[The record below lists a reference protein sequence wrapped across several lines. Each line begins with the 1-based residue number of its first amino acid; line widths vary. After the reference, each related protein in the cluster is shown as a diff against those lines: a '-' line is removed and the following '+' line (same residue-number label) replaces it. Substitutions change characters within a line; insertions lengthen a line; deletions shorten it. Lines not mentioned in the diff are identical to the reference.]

1 MKKINVKKV
10 LLVFLTLLISCCQIS
25 IATDNKEVT
34 KDGSYLINYTE
45 DIYDL
50 KDGLK
55 PGEINVL
62 KSVKYNKDLSF
73 DVSLKAQGLGFSKE
87 KISKNNY
94 NIVFAIDNS
103 GSMYGDSGRIQACVS
118 AINSVIKDLS
128 NSTNIQIAVVAYSS
142 GAHLNYSSDGS
153 QEQYISSNN
162 SSSGVLLALDH
173 HDSNAYIGYT
183 DNYGTDTTKDYNS
196 RNTLRWMYSS
206 TGKKFYAGRT
216 NTQAGIIKSYEVLQ
230 NASNKNNATPV
241 IVLMSDGEAT
251 NYAYSGNNL
260 TGYKYEIDTISALD
274 KYKSAFSNVYSQNQ
288 LPAYNAI
295 LSANYVKNKL
305 EKSYNKK
312 CKFYTLGYSLEQNY
326 EYSLATLNPTNSNL
340 KKSQNYMENSY
351 KNYGLYSLINS
362 TESTNFKNKY
372 GLSSLKYNDK
382 YYEGSVQ
389 NIKSV
394 YSQIVNDS
402 ITEYEDFDP
411 VKEGT
416 NLTIEDAIDK
426 GFKINIDTDNIE
438 MTLSKSVIGS
448 DKKEQ
453 IKINLTKK
461 SENKYEYTDEGI
473 SVIYNVINNKVT
485 FKISAKNINGNI
497 YDLTYKL
504 NLLEEATG
512 TEDGK
517 TYYTN
522 DTQNT
527 YYEFEPENENPYYD
541 LNNINQRIETTA
553 SITLKKDKEPEKE
566 NVVEKNTVIENTTI
580 NNTTENNKNVTNE
593 NIINKNTINENV
605 TNKNITNEDIVNKNI
620 TNETINNKVVN
631 NETENNKKTNNKI
644 VTNNEIKLP
653 KTGY

>member
-142 GAHLNYSSDGS
+142 GAHLDYSSDGS

-173 HDSNAYIGYT
+173 YDSNAYIGYT

-402 ITEYEDFDP
+402 ITEYEDFVP

-426 GFKINIDTDNIE
+426 GFKINTDTNNIE

-485 FKISAKNINGNI
+485 FKISAKNISVNI

-541 LNNINQRIETTA
+541 SNNVNQRIETTG

-605 TNKNITNEDIVNKNI
+605 TNKNIINEDIVNKNI

-631 NETENNKKTNNKI
+631 NETENNNKTNNKI

>member
-55 PGEINVL
+55 SGEINVL

-73 DVSLKAQGLGFSKE
+73 DISLKAQGLGFSKE

-103 GSMYGDSGRIQACVS
+103 GSMYGNSGRIQACVS

-128 NSTNIQIAVVAYSS
+128 SSPNIQIAVVAYSS
-142 GAHLNYSSDGS
+142 GAHLDYSSDGS

-162 SSSGVLLALDH
+162 SSSGVILALDH
-173 HDSNAYIGYT
+173 YDSNAYIGYT

-527 YYEFEPENENPYYD
+527 YYEFETENENPYYD
-541 LNNINQRIETTA
+541 LNNINQRIETTG

-605 TNKNITNEDIVNKNI
+605 TNKNIINEDIVNKNI
-620 TNETINNKVVN
+620 TNKTINNKVVN

>member
-55 PGEINVL
+55 SGEINVL

-128 NSTNIQIAVVAYSS
+128 SSPNIQIAVVAYSS
-142 GAHLNYSSDGS
+142 GAHLDYSSDGS

-173 HDSNAYIGYT
+173 YDSNAYIGYT

-274 KYKSAFSNVYSQNQ
+274 KYKSAFRNVYSQNQ

-402 ITEYEDFDP
+402 ITEYEDFGP
-411 VKEGT
+411 VKEET

-504 NLLEEATG
+504 SLLEETTG
-512 TEDGK
+512 TEEGK

-541 LNNINQRIETTA
+541 LNNINQRIETTG

-580 NNTTENNKNVTNE
+580 NNITENNKNVTNE

-605 TNKNITNEDIVNKNI
+605 TNKNIINEDIVNKNI
-620 TNETINNKVVN
+620 TNKTINNKVVN
-631 NETENNKKTNNKI
+631 NETENNNKTNNKI

>member
-142 GAHLNYSSDGS
+142 GAHLDYSSDGS

-173 HDSNAYIGYT
+173 YDSNAYIGYT

-402 ITEYEDFDP
+402 ITEYEDFVP

-426 GFKINIDTDNIE
+426 GFKINTDTNNIE

-485 FKISAKNINGNI
+485 FKISAKNISVNI

-541 LNNINQRIETTA
+541 SNNVNQRIETTG

-593 NIINKNTINENV
+593 NIINKNTINENL
-605 TNKNITNEDIVNKNI
+605 TNKNIINEDIVNKNI

>member
-55 PGEINVL
+55 SGEINVL

-128 NSTNIQIAVVAYSS
+128 SSPNIQIAVVAYSS
-142 GAHLNYSSDGS
+142 GAHLDYSSDGS

-173 HDSNAYIGYT
+173 YDSNAYIGYT

-402 ITEYEDFDP
+402 ITEYEDFGP
-411 VKEGT
+411 VKEET

-504 NLLEEATG
+504 NLLEETTG

-541 LNNINQRIETTA
+541 LNNINQRIETTG

-580 NNTTENNKNVTNE
+580 NNITENNKNVTNE

-605 TNKNITNEDIVNKNI
+605 TNKNIINEDIVNKNI

>member
-50 KDGLK
+50 KDELK

-128 NSTNIQIAVVAYSS
+128 SSTNIQIAVVAYSS
-142 GAHLNYSSDGS
+142 GAHLDYSSDGS

-173 HDSNAYIGYT
+173 YDSNTYIGYT

-288 LPAYNAI
+288 LPAYNSI

-351 KNYGLYSLINS
+351 KDYGLYSLINS
-362 TESTNFKNKY
+362 TESINFKNKY

-402 ITEYEDFDP
+402 ITEYEDFGP
-411 VKEGT
+411 VKEET

-461 SENKYEYTDEGI
+461 SENKYEYTDGDI

-497 YDLTYKL
+497 CDLTYKL
-504 NLLEEATG
+504 SLLEEATG
-512 TEDGK
+512 TEEGK

-541 LNNINQRIETTA
+541 LKNINQKIETTG

-605 TNKNITNEDIVNKNI
+605 TNKNIINEDIVNKNI

-631 NETENNKKTNNKI
+631 NETENNKEINNKI

>member
-128 NSTNIQIAVVAYSS
+128 SSPNIQIAVVAYSS
-142 GAHLNYSSDGS
+142 GAHLDYSSDGS

-173 HDSNAYIGYT
+173 YDSNAYIGYT

-402 ITEYEDFDP
+402 ITEYEDFGP

-461 SENKYEYTDEGI
+461 SENKYEYTDGDI

-504 NLLEEATG
+504 NLLEEAKG

-541 LNNINQRIETTA
+541 LKNVNQKIETTG

-566 NVVEKNTVIENTTI
+566 NIVEKNTVIENTTI

-605 TNKNITNEDIVNKNI
+605 TNKNIINEDIVNKNI

-631 NETENNKKTNNKI
+631 NETENNNKI

>member
-55 PGEINVL
+55 PGKINVL

-142 GAHLNYSSDGS
+142 GAHLDYSSDGS

-173 HDSNAYIGYT
+173 YDSNAYIGYT

-230 NASNKNNATPV
+230 NASNKNNAIPV

-402 ITEYEDFDP
+402 ITEYEDFGP

-504 NLLEEATG
+504 SLLEETTG
-512 TEDGK
+512 TEEGK

-541 LNNINQRIETTA
+541 LNNINQRIETTG

-631 NETENNKKTNNKI
+631 NETENNKKINNKI

>member
-142 GAHLNYSSDGS
+142 GAHLDYSSDGS

-173 HDSNAYIGYT
+173 YDSNAYIGYT

-402 ITEYEDFDP
+402 ITEYEDFVP

-426 GFKINIDTDNIE
+426 GFKINTDTNNIE

-485 FKISAKNINGNI
+485 FKISAKNISVNI

-541 LNNINQRIETTA
+541 SNNVNQRIETTG

-605 TNKNITNEDIVNKNI
+605 TNKNIINEDIVNKNI

>member
-142 GAHLNYSSDGS
+142 GAHLDYSSDGS

-173 HDSNAYIGYT
+173 YDSNAYIGYT

-402 ITEYEDFDP
+402 ITEYEDFGP

-504 NLLEEATG
+504 SLLEETTG
-512 TEDGK
+512 TEEGK
-517 TYYTN
+517 TYCTN

-541 LNNINQRIETTA
+541 LNNINQRIETTG

-631 NETENNKKTNNKI
+631 NETENNKKINNKI

>member
-128 NSTNIQIAVVAYSS
+128 SSPNIQIAVVAYSS
-142 GAHLNYSSDGS
+142 GAHLDYSSDGS

-162 SSSGVLLALDH
+162 SSSGVILALDH
-173 HDSNAYIGYT
+173 YDSNAYIGYT

-402 ITEYEDFDP
+402 ITEYKDFGP

-426 GFKINIDTDNIE
+426 GFKINTDTNNIE

-504 NLLEEATG
+504 NLLEEAKG

-541 LNNINQRIETTA
+541 LKNVNQKIETTG

-566 NVVEKNTVIENTTI
+566 NIVEKNTVIENTTI

-605 TNKNITNEDIVNKNI
+605 TNKNIINEDIVNKNI

-631 NETENNKKTNNKI
+631 NETENNNKI

>member
-55 PGEINVL
+55 SGEINVL

-73 DVSLKAQGLGFSKE
+73 DISLKAQGLGFSKE

-128 NSTNIQIAVVAYSS
+128 SSLNIQIAVVAYSS
-142 GAHLNYSSDGS
+142 GAHLDYSSDGS

-173 HDSNAYIGYT
+173 YDSNAYIGYT

-274 KYKSAFSNVYSQNQ
+274 KYKSAFRNVYSQNQ

-402 ITEYEDFDP
+402 ITEYEDFGP

-461 SENKYEYTDEGI
+461 SENKYEYIDEGI

-504 NLLEEATG
+504 SLLEEATG
-512 TEDGK
+512 TEEGK

-541 LNNINQRIETTA
+541 LNNINQRIETTG

-631 NETENNKKTNNKI
+631 NETENNNKTNNKI

>member
-55 PGEINVL
+55 SGEINVL

-73 DVSLKAQGLGFSKE
+73 DISLKAQGLGFSKE

-103 GSMYGDSGRIQACVS
+103 GSMYGNSGRIQACVS

-128 NSTNIQIAVVAYSS
+128 SSPNIQIAVVAYSS
-142 GAHLNYSSDGS
+142 GAHLDYSSDGS

-162 SSSGVLLALDH
+162 SSSGVILALDH
-173 HDSNAYIGYT
+173 YDSNAYIGYT

-402 ITEYEDFDP
+402 ITEYEDFGP

-527 YYEFEPENENPYYD
+527 YYEFETENENPYYD
-541 LNNINQRIETTA
+541 LNNINQRIETTG

-605 TNKNITNEDIVNKNI
+605 TNKNIINEDIVNKNI
-620 TNETINNKVVN
+620 TNKTINNKVVN

>member
-55 PGEINVL
+55 SGEINVL

-73 DVSLKAQGLGFSKE
+73 DISLKAQGLGFSKE

-128 NSTNIQIAVVAYSS
+128 SSLNIQIAVVAYSS
-142 GAHLNYSSDGS
+142 GAHLDYSSDGS

-173 HDSNAYIGYT
+173 YDSNAYIGYT

-274 KYKSAFSNVYSQNQ
+274 KYKSAFRNVYSQNQ

-402 ITEYEDFDP
+402 ITEYEDFGP

-504 NLLEEATG
+504 SLLEETTG
-512 TEDGK
+512 TEEGK

-541 LNNINQRIETTA
+541 LNNINQRIETTG

-631 NETENNKKTNNKI
+631 NETENNNKTNNKI

>member
-142 GAHLNYSSDGS
+142 GAHLDYSSDGS

-173 HDSNAYIGYT
+173 YDSNAYIGYT

-402 ITEYEDFDP
+402 ITEYEDFGP

-504 NLLEEATG
+504 SLLEETTG
-512 TEDGK
+512 TEEGK

-527 YYEFEPENENPYYD
+527 YYEFEPENENLYYD
-541 LNNINQRIETTA
+541 LNNINQRIETTG

-631 NETENNKKTNNKI
+631 NETENNKKINNKI

>member
-142 GAHLNYSSDGS
+142 GAHLDYSSDGS

-173 HDSNAYIGYT
+173 YDSNAYIGYT

-274 KYKSAFSNVYSQNQ
+274 KYKSAFRNVYSQNQ

-402 ITEYEDFDP
+402 ITEYEDFGP
-411 VKEGT
+411 VKEET

-504 NLLEEATG
+504 SLLEETTG
-512 TEDGK
+512 TEEGK

-541 LNNINQRIETTA
+541 LNNINQRIETTG

>member
-55 PGEINVL
+55 SGEINVL

-73 DVSLKAQGLGFSKE
+73 DISLKAQGLGFSKE

-128 NSTNIQIAVVAYSS
+128 SSLNIQIAVVAYSS
-142 GAHLNYSSDGS
+142 GAHLDYSSDGS

-173 HDSNAYIGYT
+173 YDSNAYIGYT

-274 KYKSAFSNVYSQNQ
+274 KYKSAFRNVYSQNQ

-402 ITEYEDFDP
+402 ITEYEEFGP

-461 SENKYEYTDEGI
+461 SENKYEYIDEGI

-504 NLLEEATG
+504 SLLEEATG
-512 TEDGK
+512 TEEGK
-517 TYYTN
+517 IYYTN

-541 LNNINQRIETTA
+541 LNNINQRIETTG

-631 NETENNKKTNNKI
+631 NETENNNKTNNKI

>member
-173 HDSNAYIGYT
+173 YDSNAYIGYT

-541 LNNINQRIETTA
+541 LNNINQRIETTG

-605 TNKNITNEDIVNKNI
+605 TNKNIINEDIVNKNI

>member
-55 PGEINVL
+55 SGEINVL

-128 NSTNIQIAVVAYSS
+128 SSPNIQIAVVAYSS
-142 GAHLNYSSDGS
+142 GAHLDYSSDGS

-173 HDSNAYIGYT
+173 YDSNAYIGYT

-251 NYAYSGNNL
+251 NYAYSGNDL

-340 KKSQNYMENSY
+340 KKSQNCMENSY

-402 ITEYEDFDP
+402 ITEYEDFGP

-504 NLLEEATG
+504 SLLEEATG
-512 TEDGK
+512 TEEGK

-522 DTQNT
+522 DKQNT

-541 LNNINQRIETTA
+541 LNNINQRIETTG

-631 NETENNKKTNNKI
+631 NETENNNKTNNKI

>member
-142 GAHLNYSSDGS
+142 GAHLDYSSDGS

-173 HDSNAYIGYT
+173 YDSNAYIGYT

-402 ITEYEDFDP
+402 ITEYEDFVP

-426 GFKINIDTDNIE
+426 GFKINTDTNNIE

-541 LNNINQRIETTA
+541 SNNVNQRIETTG

-593 NIINKNTINENV
+593 NIINKNTINENL
-605 TNKNITNEDIVNKNI
+605 TNKNIINEDIVNKNI

-631 NETENNKKTNNKI
+631 NETENNNKTNNKI

>member
-55 PGEINVL
+55 SGEINVL

-128 NSTNIQIAVVAYSS
+128 SSPNIQIAVVAYSS
-142 GAHLNYSSDGS
+142 GAHLDYSSDGS

-173 HDSNAYIGYT
+173 YDSNAYIGYT

-402 ITEYEDFDP
+402 ITEYEDFGP

-504 NLLEEATG
+504 SLLEETTG
-512 TEDGK
+512 TEEGK

-541 LNNINQRIETTA
+541 LNNINQRIETTG

-605 TNKNITNEDIVNKNI
+605 TNKNIINEDIVNKNI

-631 NETENNKKTNNKI
+631 NETENNNKTNNKI

>member
-55 PGEINVL
+55 SGEINVL

-128 NSTNIQIAVVAYSS
+128 SSPNIQIAVVAYSS
-142 GAHLNYSSDGS
+142 GAHLDYSSDGS

-162 SSSGVLLALDH
+162 SSSGVILALDH
-173 HDSNAYIGYT
+173 YDSNAYIGYT

-362 TESTNFKNKY
+362 TESTNLKNKY

-402 ITEYEDFDP
+402 ITEYEDFGP

-504 NLLEEATG
+504 SLLEEATG

-522 DTQNT
+522 DAQNT

-541 LNNINQRIETTA
+541 LKNVNQKIETTG

-580 NNTTENNKNVTNE
+580 NNTTENNKSVTNE

-631 NETENNKKTNNKI
+631 NETENNNKTNNKI

>member
-55 PGEINVL
+55 SGEINVL

-128 NSTNIQIAVVAYSS
+128 SSPNIQIAVVAYSS
-142 GAHLNYSSDGS
+142 GAHLDYSSDGS

-173 HDSNAYIGYT
+173 YDSNAYIGYT

-402 ITEYEDFDP
+402 ITEYEDFGP

-504 NLLEEATG
+504 NLLEETTG

-541 LNNINQRIETTA
+541 LNNINQRIETTG

-605 TNKNITNEDIVNKNI
+605 TNKNIINEDIVNKNI

>member
-55 PGEINVL
+55 SGEINVL

-128 NSTNIQIAVVAYSS
+128 SSPNIQIAVVAYSS
-142 GAHLNYSSDGS
+142 GAHLDYSSDGS

-173 HDSNAYIGYT
+173 YDSNAYIGYT
-183 DNYGTDTTKDYNS
+183 DNYGADTTKDYNS

-402 ITEYEDFDP
+402 ITEYEDFGP

-504 NLLEEATG
+504 SLLEETTG
-512 TEDGK
+512 TEEGK

-541 LNNINQRIETTA
+541 LNNINQRIETTG

-580 NNTTENNKNVTNE
+580 NNITENNKNVTNE

-605 TNKNITNEDIVNKNI
+605 TNKNIINEDIVNKNI
-620 TNETINNKVVN
+620 TNKTINNKVVN
-631 NETENNKKTNNKI
+631 NETENNNKTNNKI

>member
-55 PGEINVL
+55 SGEINVL

-73 DVSLKAQGLGFSKE
+73 DISLKAQGLGFSKE

-128 NSTNIQIAVVAYSS
+128 SSLNIQIAVVAYSS
-142 GAHLNYSSDGS
+142 GAHLDYSSDGS

-173 HDSNAYIGYT
+173 YDSNAYIGYT

-274 KYKSAFSNVYSQNQ
+274 KYKSAFRNVYSQNQ

-402 ITEYEDFDP
+402 ITEYEDFGP

-461 SENKYEYTDEGI
+461 SENKYEYIDEGI

-504 NLLEEATG
+504 SLLEEATG
-512 TEDGK
+512 TEEGK
-517 TYYTN
+517 IYYTN

-541 LNNINQRIETTA
+541 LNNINQRIETTG

-631 NETENNKKTNNKI
+631 NETENNNKTNNKI

>member
-173 HDSNAYIGYT
+173 YDSNAYIGYT

-402 ITEYEDFDP
+402 ITEYEDFGP

-438 MTLSKSVIGS
+438 MTLSKSVIES

-504 NLLEEATG
+504 SLLEETTG
-512 TEDGK
+512 TEEGK

-541 LNNINQRIETTA
+541 LNNINQRIETTG

-566 NVVEKNTVIENTTI
+566 NIVEKNTVIENTTI

-631 NETENNKKTNNKI
+631 NETENNNKI

>member
-34 KDGSYLINYTE
+34 KDGSYLINYRE

-55 PGEINVL
+55 SGEINVL

-128 NSTNIQIAVVAYSS
+128 SSPNIQIAVVAYSS
-142 GAHLNYSSDGS
+142 GAHLDYSSDGS

-173 HDSNAYIGYT
+173 YDSNAYIGYT

-196 RNTLRWMYSS
+196 INTLRWMYSS

-402 ITEYEDFDP
+402 ITEYEDFGP

-527 YYEFEPENENPYYD
+527 YYEFETENENPYYD
-541 LNNINQRIETTA
+541 LKNVNQKIETTG

-605 TNKNITNEDIVNKNI
+605 TNKNIINEDIVNKNI

-631 NETENNKKTNNKI
+631 NETENNNKTNNKI

>member
-10 LLVFLTLLISCCQIS
+10 LLVFLTLLILCCQIS

-73 DVSLKAQGLGFSKE
+73 DVSLKAQGLGFLKE

-142 GAHLNYSSDGS
+142 GAHLDYSSDGS

-173 HDSNAYIGYT
+173 YDSNAYIGYT

-402 ITEYEDFDP
+402 ITEYEDFGP

-504 NLLEEATG
+504 SLLEETTG
-512 TEDGK
+512 TEEGK

-541 LNNINQRIETTA
+541 LNNINQRIETTG

>member
-55 PGEINVL
+55 SGEINVL

-142 GAHLNYSSDGS
+142 GAHLDYSSDGS

-173 HDSNAYIGYT
+173 YDSNAYIGYT

-230 NASNKNNATPV
+230 NASNKNNAIPV

-402 ITEYEDFDP
+402 ITEYEDFGP

-504 NLLEEATG
+504 SLLEETTG
-512 TEDGK
+512 TEEGK

-541 LNNINQRIETTA
+541 LNNINQRIETTG

-631 NETENNKKTNNKI
+631 NETENNKKINNKI

>member
-142 GAHLNYSSDGS
+142 GAHLDYSSDGS

-173 HDSNAYIGYT
+173 YDSNAYIGYT

-326 EYSLATLNPTNSNL
+326 EYSLATLNPTNLNL

-402 ITEYEDFDP
+402 ITEYEDFGP

-416 NLTIEDAIDK
+416 NLIIEDAIDK

-438 MTLSKSVIGS
+438 MTISKSVIGS

-504 NLLEEATG
+504 SLLEETTG
-512 TEDGK
+512 TEEGK

-541 LNNINQRIETTA
+541 LNNINQRIETTG

-631 NETENNKKTNNKI
+631 NETENNNKINNKI

>member
-541 LNNINQRIETTA
+541 LNNINQRIETTG

>member
-50 KDGLK
+50 KDRLK

-128 NSTNIQIAVVAYSS
+128 SSPNIQIAVVAYSS
-142 GAHLNYSSDGS
+142 GAHLDYSSDGS

-173 HDSNAYIGYT
+173 YDSNAYIGYT

-196 RNTLRWMYSS
+196 RNTLRWIYSS

-274 KYKSAFSNVYSQNQ
+274 KYKSAFRNVYSQNQ

-402 ITEYEDFDP
+402 ITEYEDFGP

-504 NLLEEATG
+504 SLLEETTG
-512 TEDGK
+512 TEEGK

-541 LNNINQRIETTA
+541 LNNINQRIETTG

-605 TNKNITNEDIVNKNI
+605 TNKNIINEDIVNKNI
-620 TNETINNKVVN
+620 TNKTINNKVVN